1 MYVILFSDITFY
13 SIKKIIA
20 IDDDGRGDIVYK
32 NTRNKPSLFSMMP

>member
-20 IDDDGRGDIVYK
+20 IDNDGRGDIYLQK
-32 NTRNKPSLFSMMP
+32 YEK